1 MPSVA
6 LQERPFGNT
15 GLVVSA
21 LGLGAAEIGAAG
33 VSEDEAQALLHEALD
48 LGINFIDTAR
58 LYGDS
63 EERIGRALASRRG
76 DFVLSSKCGY
86 DIPGIA
92 DWTGAAVAAGV
103 NAALKRL
110 RTGWIDVM
118 HLHSCPR
125 EVLERGDVIE
135 ALEDA
140 VRAGKVRVA
149 AYSGENEHLAY
160 AISTGRFGAIQ
171 TSVNICDQRAL
182 ITHIPEA
189 ERRGMGVIGKRPLAN
204 APWRYA
210 QRPTGEYVE
219 VYWDRFRAMN
229 PDPGGLDWDEVAIR
243 FAAFA
248 PCVHTVIAGTASREH
263 LRRNAA
269 HVARGPLP
277 NDIVVA
283 LMDAFRRHD
292 DNWTGQV

>member
-1 MPSVA
+1 MASVA
-6 LQERPFGNT
+6 LQERSFGNT

-21 LGLGAAEIGAAG
+21 LGLGAAEIGAPG

-63 EERIGRALASRRG
+63 EERIGRALAARRG

-189 ERRGMGVIGKRPLAN
+189 ARRGMGVIGKRPLAN

>member
-1 MPSVA
+1 MSASA
-6 LQERPFGNT
+6 LQERPFGAT

-21 LGLGAAEIGAAG
+21 LGLGAAEIGAPA
-33 VSEDEAQALLHEALD
+33 VSEAEASALLHEALD

-58 LYGDS
+58 MYGES
-63 EERIGRALASRRG
+63 EERIGRALAGRRG
-76 DFVLSSKCGY
+76 EFILSTKCGY

-110 RTGWIDVM
+110 RTGWVDVM

-171 TSVNICDQRAL
+171 TSVNICDQHSL
-182 ITHIPEA
+182 ISHIPGA
-189 ERRGMGVIGKRPLAN
+189 ERRGMGVVGKRPLAN

-210 QRPTGEYVE
+210 QRPVGEYVE
-219 VYWDRFRAMN
+219 VYWDRFQAMK
-229 PDPGGLDWDEVAIR
+229 PDCGGMDWDEVAIR

-248 PCVHTVIAGTASREH
+248 PCVHTVIAGTANRQH

-269 HVARGPLP
+269 HVAKGPLP
-277 NDIVVA
+277 NEIVVA
-283 LMDAFRRHD
+283 LMDAFRRNGS
-292 DNWTGQV
+292 NWTGQV